1 MKSKQ
6 TFHPKK
12 QDDSKLQLEQK
23 ILHYRSEVAKY
34 KKQAEELRSLLKAA
48 RQKGHTGQKEGSYSP
63 PVSLAAKAYFSYSTF
78 FPKQGEEQDNQIHA
92 IGHFTFENT
101 GNQILHDPVFCFRT
115 KPANSV
121 NIGGKIRMTQA
132 LDHTWM
138 TPKEEWV
145 YVQNDWK
152 EWVKTKGEHWLK
164 PVHIDT
170 VKPGE
175 KAIFSNF
182 DMAISPGNKDDHILI
197 EGFCYA
203 RELQKGIASV
213 NTISLYL

>member
-6 TFHPKK
+6 PYQTRK

-23 ILHYRSEVAKY
+23 VLHYRSEVAKY
-34 KKQAEELRSLLKAA
+34 KQQAEELKVLLKASK
-48 RQKGHTGQKEGSYSP
+48 QSDQGLSIETTP
-63 PVSLAAKAYFSYSTF
+63 PPTTTHAKAYFSYSTF
-78 FPKQGEEQDNQIHA
+78 LPKENEQQDNQIHV
-92 IGHFTFENT
+92 IGHYVFENT

-115 KPANSV
+115 KPANRV
-121 NIGGKIRMTQA
+121 HIGGKIRMNQTHDQ
-132 LDHTWM
+132 TWM
-138 TPKEEWV
+138 TPKEEWI

-164 PVHIDT
+164 PVHMDT
-170 VKPGE
+170 IKPGE
-175 KAIFSNF
+175 KATFSNF
-182 DMAISPGNKDDHILI
+182 DMVISPGKQDEHVLI

-213 NTISLYL
+213 NTISIYL